1 MEPDDAASG
10 IAGVGEVGGVGA
22 GCWGKGPTGSASGP
36 AKETTS
42 KP

>member
-1 MEPDDAASG
+1 MEQDDAARG
-10 IAGVGEVGGVGA
+10 VAGVGEVAGVGA
-22 GCWGKGPTGSASGP
+22 GFWGKGPTGSASGP